1 MHACIFV
8 LFSIILTPFKVY
20 VVSRLYFTMPDK
32 SEHND
37 NLRKRVVVVTGSGR
51 GIGMA
56 VATEFARSGYYTMIN
71 DLEQEDEIKL
81 AAKEISKE
89 IGDDN
94 NNKVA
99 YVVGDVSQEKIAV
112 TLIEETVRRF
122 GRIDTLIN
130 TAAISEKYSRT
141 GQTSTGT
148 LTNSVHKQAS
158 PYFTLE
164 EYEVADA
171 YLKGAYYCIRE
182 AAKQMAITA
191 YQDQAKKDK
200 ITKAGIVTIGADY
213 SIINISSPFD
223 SIPKVEADAYTFS
236 MSGVDPSMS
245 SRVGIKSL
253 TKTVA
258 LQLAENGIRVNA
270 IAPGVVSTDII
281 NKQMLEDKGKRIE
294 RETNIPFHRIGTPE
308 EIAKIALFLASDA
321 ASYITGSLIYA
332 DGGLSLS
339 HSNYYLEKNI
349 EED

>member
-1 MHACIFV
+1 
-8 LFSIILTPFKVY
+8 
-20 VVSRLYFTMPDK
+20 MPDK

-37 NLRKRVVVVTGSGR
+37 SLRKRVVVVTGSGR
-51 GIGMA
+51 GIGRA
-56 VATEFARSGYYTMIN
+56 VATEFAKSGYYTMIN
-71 DLEQEDEIKL
+71 DLEQEEEIKL
-81 AAKEISKE
+81 AAEEISKK
-89 IGDDN
+89 ISDNNN

-99 YVVGDVSQEKIAV
+99 YFVGDVSDEKIAV
-112 TLIEETVRRF
+112 ALMEETMKRF

-130 TAAISEKYSRT
+130 TAAISEKYSRMS

-148 LTNSVHKQAS
+148 LTNSLHKQAS

-164 EYEVADA
+164 EYEVADT

-191 YQDQAKKDK
+191 HEDQDQAKKD
-200 ITKAGIVTIGADY
+200 ITTKSGIVTTGADY
-213 SIINISSPFD
+213 SIINISSPYD
-223 SIPKVEADAYTFS
+223 SIPKVEADTYTFS
-236 MSGVDPSMS
+236 MSGVDPFMS

-270 IAPGVVSTDII
+270 IAPGVIATDII
-281 NKQMLEDKGKRIE
+281 KEQMLEDKGKRIE
-294 RETNIPFHRIGTPE
+294 KEMNIPFHRIGTPE
-308 EIAKIALFLASDA
+308 EIAKIALFLASDD

-339 HSNYYLEKNI
+339 HSNYYLEKDI